1 MRVIIRT
8 FILVLILLSIE
19 ILAQV
24 ENVPLDHPVY
34 TFLKEMKVKNILT
47 YIGDDIPNLSRFQ
60 VKNYLKEIESKVNE
74 LSKTEKD
81 FLERYRVEFYEIID
95 TANTNYFFQPGKGF
109 STTLSEAFSN
119 KVKYFYAYSEDNAN
133 VYIEMIGHYRYGAQF
148 QPKINNTH
156 LFDIG
161 FRFHGTLFNHLGYN
175 LSFLKGGAE
184 GNRKVAELI
193 DHRLLQNYKWIEN
206 TENIGNY
213 DFTEGYIKYQTEPV
227 TDMNL
232 SIQVGR
238 EQKTVGYGYSS
249 SLILSGY
256 GPPLD
261 AIEFNFDYGIVHFT
275 SIHGSTVGDY
285 SIDRYKRYTKYWAF
299 NRLAL
304 SFNNLFDIGI
314 GESII
319 YSGRGLELAY
329 LTPLG
334 FYKFLENSVQDRDN
348 GNLYFDLQTSF
359 IPNLE
364 IQATFLLDENILSN
378 LQDLQSYKNKT
389 AYQVGLF
396 WYEAFKVNNLS
407 LILEYTKI
415 RPFVYTHFNIEN
427 NYTAWGTILGHPI
440 GPNADELFTSLSYNL
455 TDWVRLSCEYHLI
468 RKGENV
474 YDSEGNLIKNVGGDV
489 NLTHGENPQYKEAL
503 FLDGIRVNNN
513 VFRFGLRVEPI
524 RDFIFYILYEYNNE
538 RNITAGTTLNQSY
551 GEFRFTLNY

>member
-1 MRVIIRT
+1 
-8 FILVLILLSIE
+8 
-19 ILAQV
+19 
-24 ENVPLDHPVY
+24 
-34 TFLKEMKVKNILT
+34 MKVKNVLP
-47 YIGDDIPNLSRFQ
+47 YISDDIPNLSRFQ
-60 VKNYLKEIESKVNE
+60 VKNYLKEIETKVVE
-74 LSKTEKD
+74 LSQTEND
-81 FLERYRVEFYEIID
+81 FLERYKIEFYEILD
-95 TANTNYFFQPGKGF
+95 TANTTYFFQPEKSF
-109 STTLSEAFSN
+109 SASFSEAFSN
-119 KVKYFYAYSEDNAN
+119 KVKYFYAYNEDDAN
-133 VYIEMIGHYRYGAQF
+133 VYVEMLGHYHYGAQF
-148 QPKINNTH
+148 KPIINNAN

-175 LSFLKGGAE
+175 LSFIKGGAE
-184 GNRKVAELI
+184 GNRTIAELI
-193 DHRLLQNYKWIEN
+193 DHRLTQNYKWVEN

-213 DFTEGYIKYQTEPV
+213 DFTAGYIKYLAEPV
-227 TDMNL
+227 NSMNL

-261 AIEFNFDYGIVHFT
+261 VIEFNFDYGIAHFA

-285 SIDRYKRYTKYWAF
+285 STDRYKRYTKYWAF
-299 NRLAL
+299 NRFAL
-304 SFNNLFDIGI
+304 SFKNLFDIGI

-319 YSGRGLELAY
+319 YSGRGLELGY

-334 FYKFLENSVQDRDN
+334 FYKFIENSIQDRDN
-348 GNLYFDLQTSF
+348 GNIYFDIQTSF

-364 IQATFLLDENILSN
+364 LQATFLLDENILSN

-396 WYEAFKVNNLS
+396 WYEALKINNLS

-440 GPNADELFTSLSYNL
+440 GPNADEIFNRLAYNL
-455 TDWVRLSCEYHLI
+455 TDWVRLSFEYHFI

-474 YDSEGNLIKNVGGDV
+474 YDAEGNLIKNVGSDV
-489 NLTHGENPQYKEAL
+489 NLTHGENPQYKDAI
-503 FLDGIRVNNN
+503 FLDGTRINNN
-513 VFRFGLRVEPI
+513 VFRFGIRVEPI
-524 RDFIFYILYEYNNE
+524 RDFVFDILYEYNNE
-538 RNITAGTTLNQSY
+538 RNLTEGTTLDQSY